1 MTIADNDIIAEI
13 RRQPEQGFRLLM
25 RKYREPVYWH
35 IRRLVVT
42 HADAQD
48 AAQEAFVRIFK
59 SMASYRGNTSFA
71 AWIYRIATNEA
82 LRLISRRHDSVS
94 MEREGTNLLDQLP
107 ADNYINIADTEAEN
121 MQRAILALPPK
132 QQVVFNMRFYDE
144 MEYVDIADATDSSV
158 AAVKTNYHWQK
169 RRLKR
174 QSSIR
179 QNITIMDVK
188 LNKRLPYSVPDGF
201 FDVMEANVMAKIK
214 ADAGINV
221 GGDKADTQM
230 RDKQYRKTTKHT
242 RTISLSIL
250 AMAASLLLLFTIFS
264 QSTKTAQ
271 QTNGMESIDKAFS
284 QLNTDD
290 QAFLMEIYDDDMFL
304 DDATAVY

>member
-1 MTIADNDIIAEI
+1 M
-13 RRQPEQGFRLLM
+13 
-25 RKYREPVYWH
+25 
-35 IRRLVVT
+35 
-42 HADAQD
+42 
-48 AAQEAFVRIFK
+48 
-59 SMASYRGNTSFA
+59 
-71 AWIYRIATNEA
+71 
-82 LRLISRRHDSVS
+82 
-94 MEREGTNLLDQLP
+94 
-107 ADNYINIADTEAEN
+107 
-121 MQRAILALPPK
+121 
-132 QQVVFNMRFYDE
+132 DE
-144 MEYVDIADATDSSV
+144 
-158 AAVKTNYHWQK
+158 
-169 RRLKR
+169 
-174 QSSIR
+174 
-179 QNITIMDVK
+179 K

-214 ADAGINV
+214 AGAGINV

-230 RDKQYRKTTKHT
+230 RDKQYRKTTTHT

>member
-1 MTIADNDIIAEI
+1 M
-13 RRQPEQGFRLLM
+13 
-25 RKYREPVYWH
+25 
-35 IRRLVVT
+35 
-42 HADAQD
+42 
-48 AAQEAFVRIFK
+48 
-59 SMASYRGNTSFA
+59 
-71 AWIYRIATNEA
+71 
-82 LRLISRRHDSVS
+82 
-94 MEREGTNLLDQLP
+94 
-107 ADNYINIADTEAEN
+107 
-121 MQRAILALPPK
+121 
-132 QQVVFNMRFYDE
+132 DE
-144 MEYVDIADATDSSV
+144 
-158 AAVKTNYHWQK
+158 
-169 RRLKR
+169 
-174 QSSIR
+174 
-179 QNITIMDVK
+179 K

-201 FDVMEANVMAKIK
+201 FDVMEDNVMAKIK

-264 QSTKTAQ
+264 QSTKTVQ

>member
-1 MTIADNDIIAEI
+1 M
-13 RRQPEQGFRLLM
+13 
-25 RKYREPVYWH
+25 
-35 IRRLVVT
+35 
-42 HADAQD
+42 
-48 AAQEAFVRIFK
+48 
-59 SMASYRGNTSFA
+59 
-71 AWIYRIATNEA
+71 
-82 LRLISRRHDSVS
+82 
-94 MEREGTNLLDQLP
+94 
-107 ADNYINIADTEAEN
+107 
-121 MQRAILALPPK
+121 
-132 QQVVFNMRFYDE
+132 DE
-144 MEYVDIADATDSSV
+144 
-158 AAVKTNYHWQK
+158 
-169 RRLKR
+169 
-174 QSSIR
+174 
-179 QNITIMDVK
+179 K

-264 QSTKTAQ
+264 QSTKTVQ

>member
-1 MTIADNDIIAEI
+1 M
-13 RRQPEQGFRLLM
+13 
-25 RKYREPVYWH
+25 
-35 IRRLVVT
+35 
-42 HADAQD
+42 
-48 AAQEAFVRIFK
+48 
-59 SMASYRGNTSFA
+59 
-71 AWIYRIATNEA
+71 
-82 LRLISRRHDSVS
+82 
-94 MEREGTNLLDQLP
+94 
-107 ADNYINIADTEAEN
+107 
-121 MQRAILALPPK
+121 
-132 QQVVFNMRFYDE
+132 DE
-144 MEYVDIADATDSSV
+144 
-158 AAVKTNYHWQK
+158 
-169 RRLKR
+169 
-174 QSSIR
+174 
-179 QNITIMDVK
+179 K

-230 RDKQYRKTTKHT
+230 RDKQYRKTTTHT

-284 QLNTDD
+284 QLNADD
-290 QAFLMEIYDDDMFL
+290 QAFLIEIYDDDMFL

>member
-1 MTIADNDIIAEI
+1 M
-13 RRQPEQGFRLLM
+13 
-25 RKYREPVYWH
+25 
-35 IRRLVVT
+35 
-42 HADAQD
+42 
-48 AAQEAFVRIFK
+48 
-59 SMASYRGNTSFA
+59 
-71 AWIYRIATNEA
+71 
-82 LRLISRRHDSVS
+82 
-94 MEREGTNLLDQLP
+94 
-107 ADNYINIADTEAEN
+107 
-121 MQRAILALPPK
+121 
-132 QQVVFNMRFYDE
+132 DE
-144 MEYVDIADATDSSV
+144 
-158 AAVKTNYHWQK
+158 
-169 RRLKR
+169 
-174 QSSIR
+174 
-179 QNITIMDVK
+179 K

-230 RDKQYRKTTKHT
+230 RDKQYRKTTTHT

-264 QSTKTAQ
+264 QSTKTVQ

-290 QAFLMEIYDDDMFL
+290 QAFLIEIYDDDMFL

>member
-1 MTIADNDIIAEI
+1 M
-13 RRQPEQGFRLLM
+13 
-25 RKYREPVYWH
+25 
-35 IRRLVVT
+35 
-42 HADAQD
+42 
-48 AAQEAFVRIFK
+48 
-59 SMASYRGNTSFA
+59 
-71 AWIYRIATNEA
+71 
-82 LRLISRRHDSVS
+82 
-94 MEREGTNLLDQLP
+94 
-107 ADNYINIADTEAEN
+107 
-121 MQRAILALPPK
+121 
-132 QQVVFNMRFYDE
+132 DE
-144 MEYVDIADATDSSV
+144 
-158 AAVKTNYHWQK
+158 
-169 RRLKR
+169 
-174 QSSIR
+174 
-179 QNITIMDVK
+179 K

-230 RDKQYRKTTKHT
+230 RDKQYRKTTTHT

-271 QTNGMESIDKAFS
+271 QTNGMESIDIAFS

-290 QAFLMEIYDDDMFL
+290 QAFLMEIYDDDMLL

>member
-1 MTIADNDIIAEI
+1 M
-13 RRQPEQGFRLLM
+13 
-25 RKYREPVYWH
+25 
-35 IRRLVVT
+35 
-42 HADAQD
+42 
-48 AAQEAFVRIFK
+48 
-59 SMASYRGNTSFA
+59 
-71 AWIYRIATNEA
+71 
-82 LRLISRRHDSVS
+82 
-94 MEREGTNLLDQLP
+94 
-107 ADNYINIADTEAEN
+107 
-121 MQRAILALPPK
+121 
-132 QQVVFNMRFYDE
+132 DE
-144 MEYVDIADATDSSV
+144 
-158 AAVKTNYHWQK
+158 
-169 RRLKR
+169 
-174 QSSIR
+174 
-179 QNITIMDVK
+179 K

-201 FDVMEANVMAKIK
+201 FDVMEANVMAKTK

-290 QAFLMEIYDDDMFL
+290 QAFLMEIYDDDMLL

>member
-1 MTIADNDIIAEI
+1 
-13 RRQPEQGFRLLM
+13 
-25 RKYREPVYWH
+25 
-35 IRRLVVT
+35 
-42 HADAQD
+42 
-48 AAQEAFVRIFK
+48 
-59 SMASYRGNTSFA
+59 
-71 AWIYRIATNEA
+71 
-82 LRLISRRHDSVS
+82 
-94 MEREGTNLLDQLP
+94 
-107 ADNYINIADTEAEN
+107 
-121 MQRAILALPPK
+121 
-132 QQVVFNMRFYDE
+132 
-144 MEYVDIADATDSSV
+144 
-158 AAVKTNYHWQK
+158 
-169 RRLKR
+169 
-174 QSSIR
+174 
-179 QNITIMDVK
+179 MDVK

-264 QSTKTAQ
+264 QSTKTVQ

-284 QLNTDD
+284 QLNADD
-290 QAFLMEIYDDDMFL
+290 QAFLMEIYDDDMLL

>member
-1 MTIADNDIIAEI
+1 M
-13 RRQPEQGFRLLM
+13 
-25 RKYREPVYWH
+25 
-35 IRRLVVT
+35 
-42 HADAQD
+42 
-48 AAQEAFVRIFK
+48 
-59 SMASYRGNTSFA
+59 
-71 AWIYRIATNEA
+71 
-82 LRLISRRHDSVS
+82 
-94 MEREGTNLLDQLP
+94 
-107 ADNYINIADTEAEN
+107 
-121 MQRAILALPPK
+121 
-132 QQVVFNMRFYDE
+132 DE
-144 MEYVDIADATDSSV
+144 
-158 AAVKTNYHWQK
+158 
-169 RRLKR
+169 
-174 QSSIR
+174 
-179 QNITIMDVK
+179 K

-242 RTISLSIL
+242 RTFSLSIL

-290 QAFLMEIYDDDMFL
+290 QAFLMEIYDDDMLL
-304 DDATAVY
+304 DDATTVY

>member
-1 MTIADNDIIAEI
+1 M
-13 RRQPEQGFRLLM
+13 
-25 RKYREPVYWH
+25 
-35 IRRLVVT
+35 
-42 HADAQD
+42 
-48 AAQEAFVRIFK
+48 
-59 SMASYRGNTSFA
+59 
-71 AWIYRIATNEA
+71 
-82 LRLISRRHDSVS
+82 
-94 MEREGTNLLDQLP
+94 
-107 ADNYINIADTEAEN
+107 
-121 MQRAILALPPK
+121 
-132 QQVVFNMRFYDE
+132 DE
-144 MEYVDIADATDSSV
+144 
-158 AAVKTNYHWQK
+158 
-169 RRLKR
+169 
-174 QSSIR
+174 
-179 QNITIMDVK
+179 K

-230 RDKQYRKTTKHT
+230 RDKQYRKTTTHT

-284 QLNTDD
+284 QLSTDD
-290 QAFLMEIYDDDMFL
+290 QAFLMEIYDDDMLL

>member
-1 MTIADNDIIAEI
+1 M
-13 RRQPEQGFRLLM
+13 
-25 RKYREPVYWH
+25 
-35 IRRLVVT
+35 
-42 HADAQD
+42 
-48 AAQEAFVRIFK
+48 
-59 SMASYRGNTSFA
+59 
-71 AWIYRIATNEA
+71 
-82 LRLISRRHDSVS
+82 
-94 MEREGTNLLDQLP
+94 
-107 ADNYINIADTEAEN
+107 
-121 MQRAILALPPK
+121 
-132 QQVVFNMRFYDE
+132 DE
-144 MEYVDIADATDSSV
+144 
-158 AAVKTNYHWQK
+158 
-169 RRLKR
+169 
-174 QSSIR
+174 
-179 QNITIMDVK
+179 K

-230 RDKQYRKTTKHT
+230 RDKQYRKTTTHT

-264 QSTKTAQ
+264 QSTKTVQ

>member
-1 MTIADNDIIAEI
+1 M
-13 RRQPEQGFRLLM
+13 
-25 RKYREPVYWH
+25 
-35 IRRLVVT
+35 
-42 HADAQD
+42 
-48 AAQEAFVRIFK
+48 
-59 SMASYRGNTSFA
+59 
-71 AWIYRIATNEA
+71 
-82 LRLISRRHDSVS
+82 
-94 MEREGTNLLDQLP
+94 
-107 ADNYINIADTEAEN
+107 
-121 MQRAILALPPK
+121 
-132 QQVVFNMRFYDE
+132 DE
-144 MEYVDIADATDSSV
+144 
-158 AAVKTNYHWQK
+158 
-169 RRLKR
+169 
-174 QSSIR
+174 
-179 QNITIMDVK
+179 K

-271 QTNGMESIDKAFS
+271 QTNGMESIDMAFS

-290 QAFLMEIYDDDMFL
+290 QAFLMEIYDDDMLL

>member
-1 MTIADNDIIAEI
+1 
-13 RRQPEQGFRLLM
+13 
-25 RKYREPVYWH
+25 
-35 IRRLVVT
+35 
-42 HADAQD
+42 
-48 AAQEAFVRIFK
+48 
-59 SMASYRGNTSFA
+59 
-71 AWIYRIATNEA
+71 
-82 LRLISRRHDSVS
+82 
-94 MEREGTNLLDQLP
+94 
-107 ADNYINIADTEAEN
+107 
-121 MQRAILALPPK
+121 
-132 QQVVFNMRFYDE
+132 
-144 MEYVDIADATDSSV
+144 
-158 AAVKTNYHWQK
+158 
-169 RRLKR
+169 
-174 QSSIR
+174 
-179 QNITIMDVK
+179 MDVK

-264 QSTKTAQ
+264 QSTKTVQ

>member
-1 MTIADNDIIAEI
+1 M
-13 RRQPEQGFRLLM
+13 
-25 RKYREPVYWH
+25 
-35 IRRLVVT
+35 
-42 HADAQD
+42 
-48 AAQEAFVRIFK
+48 
-59 SMASYRGNTSFA
+59 
-71 AWIYRIATNEA
+71 
-82 LRLISRRHDSVS
+82 
-94 MEREGTNLLDQLP
+94 
-107 ADNYINIADTEAEN
+107 
-121 MQRAILALPPK
+121 
-132 QQVVFNMRFYDE
+132 DE
-144 MEYVDIADATDSSV
+144 
-158 AAVKTNYHWQK
+158 
-169 RRLKR
+169 
-174 QSSIR
+174 
-179 QNITIMDVK
+179 K

-264 QSTKTAQ
+264 QSTKTVQ

-284 QLNTDD
+284 QLNADD

-304 DDATAVY
+304 DDATAFY

>member
-1 MTIADNDIIAEI
+1 M
-13 RRQPEQGFRLLM
+13 
-25 RKYREPVYWH
+25 
-35 IRRLVVT
+35 
-42 HADAQD
+42 
-48 AAQEAFVRIFK
+48 
-59 SMASYRGNTSFA
+59 
-71 AWIYRIATNEA
+71 
-82 LRLISRRHDSVS
+82 
-94 MEREGTNLLDQLP
+94 
-107 ADNYINIADTEAEN
+107 
-121 MQRAILALPPK
+121 
-132 QQVVFNMRFYDE
+132 DE
-144 MEYVDIADATDSSV
+144 
-158 AAVKTNYHWQK
+158 
-169 RRLKR
+169 
-174 QSSIR
+174 
-179 QNITIMDVK
+179 K

-264 QSTKTAQ
+264 QSTKTVQ

-290 QAFLMEIYDDDMFL
+290 QAFLMEIYDDDMLL
-304 DDATAVY
+304 DDATTVY

>member
-1 MTIADNDIIAEI
+1 M
-13 RRQPEQGFRLLM
+13 
-25 RKYREPVYWH
+25 
-35 IRRLVVT
+35 
-42 HADAQD
+42 
-48 AAQEAFVRIFK
+48 
-59 SMASYRGNTSFA
+59 
-71 AWIYRIATNEA
+71 
-82 LRLISRRHDSVS
+82 
-94 MEREGTNLLDQLP
+94 
-107 ADNYINIADTEAEN
+107 
-121 MQRAILALPPK
+121 
-132 QQVVFNMRFYDE
+132 DE
-144 MEYVDIADATDSSV
+144 
-158 AAVKTNYHWQK
+158 
-169 RRLKR
+169 
-174 QSSIR
+174 
-179 QNITIMDVK
+179 K

-284 QLNTDD
+284 QLNTND

>member
-1 MTIADNDIIAEI
+1 
-13 RRQPEQGFRLLM
+13 
-25 RKYREPVYWH
+25 
-35 IRRLVVT
+35 
-42 HADAQD
+42 
-48 AAQEAFVRIFK
+48 
-59 SMASYRGNTSFA
+59 
-71 AWIYRIATNEA
+71 
-82 LRLISRRHDSVS
+82 
-94 MEREGTNLLDQLP
+94 
-107 ADNYINIADTEAEN
+107 
-121 MQRAILALPPK
+121 
-132 QQVVFNMRFYDE
+132 
-144 MEYVDIADATDSSV
+144 
-158 AAVKTNYHWQK
+158 
-169 RRLKR
+169 
-174 QSSIR
+174 
-179 QNITIMDVK
+179 MDVK

-230 RDKQYRKTTKHT
+230 RDKQYRKTTTHT